1 MMSFCLCAFGPRVQD
16 DPPLVPLAVGH
27 HLPYTAS
34 AEVRHERRVSSVTRR
49 YVVPAPPGVPLLG
62 SNEGKS
68 YLWARKRNWRWS
80 DAGPLMLTVSLQDD

>member
-1 MMSFCLCAFGPRVQD
+1 MMARYNASISAGTSMMSFCLCAFAPRVQD

-49 YVVPAPPGVPLLG
+49 YVVPSPPGVPLLG
-62 SNEGKS
+62 STDADS
-68 YLWARKRNWRWS
+68 QPAR
-80 DAGPLMLTVSLQDD
+80 